1 MVDMITEPSQL
12 ERDPAL
18 KKFYT
23 GKFQKHFYFPV
34 FNKFFRE
41 NSKRLQYILSRSVS
55 FYLFDYKI
63 KAKKPSKSS
72 FIILSKLVNQFS
84 WKKCEYQQICVELKT
99 RNF

>member
-23 GKFQKHFYFPV
+23 GKFQKHFYFSV

-63 KAKKPSKSS
+63 KAKKPSKSL
-72 FIILSKLVNQFS
+72 FIILSKLVNQF
-84 WKKCEYQQICVELKT
+84 
-99 RNF
+99 N